1 MNLLQKVERNH
12 GKHSMKFRFCTR
24 FFVSLILMCGY
35 LGAMAQN
42 IQILS
47 LIHISEPTRP

>member
-42 IQILS
+42 TLIPQHFS
-47 LIHISEPTRP
+47 LTFFISS